1 MRRVLLV
8 EDLPQVADHLKTLV
22 GNDPEIQVMG
32 VQGDAEAAIAQ
43 ATSEKPEVVLVDA
56 LLQGKTSGFD
66 VAKRIRAASPGTRIV
81 IVTVPQKPVQPRPD
95 QAVDAVFVLPG
106 GAQELTVAMGA
117 EKKAGG
123 AGQGMPVAV
132 YSPKGGTG
140 RTLLTVNLACV
151 LRRQGSTVVVLDG
164 VTQFGA
170 VRHLVPVPPE
180 ARSIIDVPAGP
191 GMKTSLP
198 EALWEGPGG
207 VHFLLAPPRPEQ
219 ADLVNAPDLS
229 QAAGLLAE
237 THQYV
242 LLDTPSRLSDDTL
255 ALLDAAKVILLV
267 TTYGGPAIANA
278 RAAIETFD
286 MLGYRKQKPILVVI
300 NHSDETAGLS
310 RGALEHALGLP
321 IAAEIPTD
329 RKLVEQ
335 SVAKQEPFVLSAP
348 TAAISQAVGSLATAL
363 LAQQRK

>member
-32 VQGDAEAAIAQ
+32 VQGEAEAAIAQ
-43 ATSEKPEVVLVDA
+43 ATSEKPDVVLVDA
-56 LLQGKTSGFD
+56 LLQGKITGFE
-66 VAKRIRAASPGTRIV
+66 VAKRIRAASPATRIV
-81 IVTVPQKPVQPRPD
+81 MVTVPQKPVEPRPE
-95 QAVDAVFVLPG
+95 QAIDAVFVLPG
-106 GAQELTVAMGA
+106 GAQELTIALGA
-117 EKKAGG
+117 EKKSGG
-123 AGQGMPVAV
+123 GQGTPVAV

-170 VRHLVPVPPE
+170 VRHLVQVPPE

-191 GMKTSLP
+191 GMKTALP

-207 VHFLLAPPRPEQ
+207 VHFLFAPPRPEQ

-310 RGALEHALGLP
+310 RGSLEHALGLP

-348 TAAISQAVGSLATAL
+348 TAAISQAIGTLATAL

>member
-8 EDLPQVADHLKTLV
+8 EDLPQVADHLKTLL
-22 GNDPEIQVMG
+22 GNDPEIQVTG
-32 VQGDAEAAIAQ
+32 VQSEADAAIAQ

-56 LLQGKTSGFD
+56 LLQGKVTGFD
-66 VAKRIRAASPGTRIV
+66 VAKRIRAASPATRIV
-81 IVTVPQKPVQPRPD
+81 VVTVPQKPVEPRPE
-95 QAVDAVFVLPG
+95 QAIDAVFVLPG
-106 GAQELTVAMGA
+106 GANELGSAIGA
-117 EKKAGG
+117 QKKGSG
-123 AGQGMPVAV
+123 GQGQTVAV

-140 RTLLTVNLACV
+140 RTLISVNLACV
-151 LRRQGSTVVVLDG
+151 LRRQGSTVALLDG
-164 VTQFGA
+164 VMQFGS

-180 ARSIIDVPAGP
+180 ARSIIDVPAGG
-191 GMKTSLP
+191 GMKMALP
-198 EALWEGPGG
+198 ESLWEGPGG
-207 VHFLLAPPRPEQ
+207 VLFLLAPPRPEQ

-242 LLDTPSRLSDDTL
+242 IVDTPSRLSDDTL
-255 ALLDAAKVILLV
+255 VLLDAAKVILLV

-286 MLGYRKQKPILVVI
+286 MLGYRKQKPILAVI
-300 NHSDETAGLS
+300 NHADETAGLS

-348 TAAISQAVGSLATAL
+348 AAAISQAFGALATVL